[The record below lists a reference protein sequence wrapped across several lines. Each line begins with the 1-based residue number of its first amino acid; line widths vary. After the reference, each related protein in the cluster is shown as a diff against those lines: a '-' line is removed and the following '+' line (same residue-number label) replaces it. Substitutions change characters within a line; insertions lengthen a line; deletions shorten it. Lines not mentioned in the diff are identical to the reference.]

1 MNLPFLEWSRTPWGK
16 ATGGQWRYALRNS
29 LAMCLALWVA
39 FVLELDEPSWAL
51 TSAAVVSFPTVG
63 GVISKSIGRIFGS
76 LMGAAASVAIAGHCL
91 NDPWLFTLFIA
102 AWIGLCTY
110 ISNHY
115 QNNVSYAFALAGYTA
130 AIIAFGT
137 VNVTDTQQIFDIAQA
152 RVCEVITGI
161 LCGGLMMMIL
171 PSTSDGEALLTSL
184 RRMQLR
190 LLEHAAMLWQPEI
203 TAQMRTSHEGVIGQI
218 LTMNLLRI
226 QAFWSHYRFRRQN
239 TLLNYLLHQ
248 QLRMTSA
255 ISSLRRM
262 LLNWPAPPAHT
273 REIIEALLAAL
284 ARPDADIYTVARIIA
299 PLAPTD
305 EYDYR
310 HRAFWQRLNYF
321 CRLYLRSSRW
331 LKAVENATPVTEF
344 SVPGSPALARHTDAM
359 EALWSGFR
367 TFCAL
372 TAVGAWAITTQWDA
386 GSAALT
392 LAAISCVLYSVAASP
407 FNSLT
412 LLLRTLV
419 LLSLFS
425 FVVKFGLMVQITD
438 LWQFLLFLFPLLTTM
453 QLLKLQM
460 PKLAGLWGQLIVFM
474 GSFISVTNPPVYDYA
489 DFLNDNLA
497 KILGVGLAWLA
508 FAVLRPGSD
517 ARKSRRHI
525 RELRRGFVDQL
536 SRRPHLRESEY
547 ESLVY
552 HHVSQLNNSQDSLS
566 RRWLLRWGVVLLNCS
581 HVVWQLRAWETRSD
595 PLSQVRDNCISMLRD
610 VMSERGV
617 QQRPLSVT
625 LAELQ
630 RICDALAHHHQPAA
644 RDLAS
649 IIWRLHC
656 SLSQLEQ
663 APPPGTIGDQ
673 ITPQA

>member
-1 MNLPFLEWSRTPWGK
+1 MTGWPLRWRNAPWFK
-16 ATGGQWRYALRNS
+16 ATPAQWRYALRNGI
-29 LAMCLALWVA
+29 AMCLALTIA
-39 FVLELDEPSWAL
+39 YYLELDEPYWAM

-63 GVISKSIGRIFGS
+63 GVISKSLGRVAGS
-76 LMGAAASVAIAGHCL
+76 LLGATAALIIAGHTL
-91 NDPWLFTLFIA
+91 NDPWLFLFSMA
-102 AWIGLCTY
+102 LWLGVCTWACA
-110 ISNHY
+110 HFM
-115 QNNVSYAFALAGYTA
+115 NNVAYAFQLAGYTA
-130 AIIAFGT
+130 AIIAFP
-137 VNVTDTQQIFDIAQA
+137 VINILDTTELWDIAQA
-152 RVCEVITGI
+152 RVCEVIVGI

-171 PSTSDGEALLTSL
+171 PSTSDGTALTGALKS
-184 RRMQLR
+184 MHAR
-190 LLEHAAMLWQPEI
+190 LLEHAGLLWQPDSTDAI
-203 TAQMRTSHEGVIGQI
+203 RLAHEKVIAQI
-218 LTMNLLRI
+218 LTTNLLRI

-239 TLLNYLLHQ
+239 ALLNYLLHQ

-262 LLNWPAPPAHT
+262 LLNWPNPPAET
-273 REIIEALLAAL
+273 GAIVERLLFAL
-284 ARPDADIYTVARIIA
+284 AQPQTDFYAVARIIA
-299 PLAPTD
+299 PLKPRAG
-305 EYDYR
+305 EDYR
-310 HRAFWQRLNYF
+310 QQAFYQRLRYF
-321 CRLYLRSSRW
+321 CRIYLRSRRW
-331 LKAVENATPVTEF
+331 IAALEEATPITTF
-344 SVPGSPALARHTDAM
+344 NVPRSPALARHTDNL

-367 TFCAL
+367 TFSAL
-372 TAVGAWAITTQWDA
+372 SLIGAWTLNAQWDA

-392 LAAISCVLYSVAASP
+392 LAAISSVLYSVSPSP
-407 FNSLT
+407 FNSLN

-453 QLLKLQM
+453 QLLKLQT

-474 GSFISVTNPPVYDYA
+474 GSFISVTNPPIYDFA

-497 KILGVGLAWLA
+497 KILGVGLVWLA

-525 RELRRGFVDQL
+525 RTIRRGFIDQL
-536 SRRPHLRESEY
+536 SRRPRLDENGY

-552 HHVSQLNNSQDSLS
+552 HHVSQLNASQDTEA

-581 HVVWQLRAWETRSD
+581 HVVWQLREWETRSD
-595 PLSQVRDNCISMLRD
+595 PLSQVRDICIALLRD

-617 QQRPLSVT
+617 QQRPLAAT
-625 LAELQ
+625 LDELQ
-630 RICDALAHHHQPAA
+630 RICDTLAHHHQPAA
-644 RDLAS
+644 RDLAAL
-649 IIWRLHC
+649 IWRLRC

-663 APPPGTIGDQ
+663 APAPGTLVDQ